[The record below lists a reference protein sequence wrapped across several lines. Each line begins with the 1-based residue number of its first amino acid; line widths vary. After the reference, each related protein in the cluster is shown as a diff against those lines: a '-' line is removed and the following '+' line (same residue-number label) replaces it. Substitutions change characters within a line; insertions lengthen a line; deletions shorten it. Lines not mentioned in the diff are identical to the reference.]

1 MYKNEI
7 PDYKYYK
14 IRRLREKVIQ
24 YGSEQYQAFPWRTP
38 EHKWHGLLAEVLL
51 QRTRANNVVP
61 VYNRLVQLYPA
72 PEDLASSKLSK
83 VEKLLYPLGLRWRA
97 KLVQSL
103 ARSLKGLE
111 STPENLDE
119 LLLLPGVGPYA
130 ANAFLA
136 FHTEKR
142 AILIDS
148 NTARFVCRYTG
159 NDYYGEIRRKK
170 WLIDYIDRLTPRENS
185 KIFNLSFLDFSML
198 VCKSTK
204 PDCNGCPLQRYHCL
218 YENK

>member
-1 MYKNEI
+1 MHEAPEYSYRQVLLI
-7 PDYKYYK
+7 RSK
-14 IRRLREKVIQ
+14 IIKS
-24 YGSEQYQAFPWRTP
+24 GSEKNQTFPWRTP

-61 VYNRLVQLYPA
+61 VYNRLVELYPA
-72 PEDLASSKLSK
+72 PEDLASSKLSNI
-83 VEKLLYPLGLRWRA
+83 EKLLYPLGLKWRA
-97 KLVQSL
+97 KFVQSL
-103 ARSLKGLE
+103 ASSLIILQ
-111 STPENLDE
+111 STPENLEE

-136 FHTEKR
+136 FHTDKQ
-142 AILIDS
+142 AVLIDS
-148 NTARFVCRYTG
+148 NTARFICRFTG
-159 NDYYGEIRRKK
+159 GKYHGEVRKEK
-170 WLIDYIDRLTPRENS
+170 WLIEFINRLTPRDNS

-204 PDCNGCPLQRYHCL
+204 PECKECPFQRYHCL

>member
-7 PDYKYYK
+7 SDYKYYE

-24 YGSEQYQAFPWRTP
+24 YGSEQYQTFPWRTP

-61 VYNRLVQLYPA
+61 VYKKLVQLYPA
-72 PEDLASSKLSK
+72 PEDLASSKLATI
-83 VEKLLYPLGLRWRA
+83 EKLLFPLGLKWRA
-97 KLVQSL
+97 KFVQSL
-103 ARSLKGLE
+103 ASSLMRLQ
-111 STPENLDE
+111 STPENLAE

-148 NTARFVCRYTG
+148 NTARFICRFTG
-159 NDYYGEIRRKK
+159 QKYHGEVRKEK
-170 WLIDYIDRLTPRENS
+170 WLIEFIERLTPRKNS

-198 VCKSTK
+198 VCKPTK
-204 PDCNGCPLQRYHCL
+204 PDCLECPLHRYNCS
-218 YENK
+218 YGN